1 MAAQYTKVKKFAGV
15 YYSESIVNKFR
26 GKPDRTYWIN
36 FRDFATK
43 KLQWKQVGKASEGWT
58 PERAQ
63 RFRIEQMELNRVGK
77 YKSASQLKIDAITFD
92 DFMRNHYFPWADKQ
106 HRRPR
111 ENRSRYD
118 KWLKKELAALQL
130 SQILATHI
138 DNVLSRMRETGL
150 AISTQ
155 NHMLKLIRQAF
166 KKANEWNIWKGP
178 NPCDYIKLPKD
189 NNARQRFL
197 SHEEARTLLTALA
210 KKSKQTAQIATL
222 SLYSGMRLGEIFA
235 LKWSDVDFE
244 HGIITILDSKNGESR
259 PVFVTEPIKA
269 ILAELA
275 PGPPGSNLFTTSDG
289 GSIQFLS
296 NSFGRAVDEIGL
308 NNGIT
313 DRRQKVTFH
322 TLRHTYASWA
332 VMAGVP
338 LYQVG
343 KALGHKSTAMTER
356 YSHLAPDSQRL
367 VFEAVALHA
376 ENSLKQEN
384 GSSK

>member
-1 MAAQYTKVKKFAGV
+1 MAAQYKKIKKFAGV
-15 YYSESIVNKFR
+15 YYSESTVNQFR

-43 KLQWKQVGKASEGWT
+43 KLQWKRVGKASEGWT
-58 PERAQ
+58 PQAVQ
-63 RFRIEQMELNRVGK
+63 KFRIDQLEQDRAGK
-77 YKSASQLKIDAITFD
+77 YKSASQLKIETITFD
-92 DFMRNHYFPWADKQ
+92 DFMHNHYFPWADKQ
-106 HRRPR
+106 HRRPW

-118 KWLKKELAALQL
+118 IWLKEELATLQL
-130 SQILATHI
+130 NQILAPHI
-138 DNVLSRMRETGL
+138 NNVLSRMRETGR
-150 AISTQ
+150 AITTQ
-155 NHMLKLIRQAF
+155 NHVLKLIRQAF
-166 KKANEWNIWKGP
+166 KKANEWNVWKGP

-210 KKSKQTAQIATL
+210 KKSKQSAQMAAL

-235 LKWSDVDFE
+235 VKWSDVDFE

-259 PVFVTEPIKA
+259 PVFITDPIKA
-269 ILAELA
+269 ILAALTQGA
-275 PGPPGSNLFTTSDG
+275 PGSNIFTTSEG
-289 GSIQFLS
+289 GAVHFLS

-308 NNGIT
+308 NHGIT

-367 VFEAVALHA
+367 VFEAVADA
-376 ENSLKQEN
+376 ATKPEK
-384 GSSK
+384 

>member
-1 MAAQYTKVKKFAGV
+1 MAAQYKKIKKFAGV
-15 YYSESIVNKFR
+15 YYSESTVNQFR

-43 KLQWKQVGKASEGWT
+43 KLQWKRVGKASEGWT
-58 PERAQ
+58 PEAVQ
-63 RFRIEQMELNRVGK
+63 KFRIDQLEQDRAGK

-106 HRRPR
+106 HRRPW
-111 ENRSRYD
+111 ENKSRYD
-118 KWLKKELAALQL
+118 IWLKDELSTLQL
-130 SQILATHI
+130 SQISASHI
-138 DNVLSRMRETGL
+138 NNIIFRMTESGR
-150 AISTQ
+150 AITTQ
-155 NHMLKLIRQAF
+155 NHLLKLIRQAF
-166 KKANEWNIWKGP
+166 KKANEWKFWNGP

-189 NNARQRFL
+189 NNSRQRFL
-197 SHEEARTLLTALA
+197 SQEEARTLLTALE
-210 KKSKQTAQIATL
+210 KKSKQTAQMATL

-235 LKWSDVDFE
+235 LKWRDVDYN

-259 PVFVTEPIKA
+259 PVFITEPIKA

-275 PGPPGSNLFTTSDG
+275 PGDPGCNLFTTTDG
-289 GSIQFLS
+289 GPIQFLS

-367 VFEAVALHA
+367 VFEAVASHA
-376 ENSLKQEN
+376 KKSMQEHSE
-384 GSSK
+384 SSK